1 MVRADRSCMGRLF
14 GRFAVIAAAVAVIGA
29 VGVGASAA
37 TAAVDSSRTVSAQDR
52 LESQILATLNAAR
65 RARGLKPL
73 RLSAALSTAAD
84 GHSRSMATYGFF
96 SHASRDGRTLAHRV
110 RNYGRGSRWLAG
122 ENLLWA
128 SPTLEA
134 SEALQMWMDSPGHR
148 KNMLEPRWREVGLS
162 AVSVPVAPGVF
173 GGLTVVIVTADFGV
187 RW

>member
-1 MVRADRSCMGRLF
+1 MGRVAL
-14 GRFAVIAAAVAVIGA
+14 VAAVVAVVGA

-37 TAAVDSSRTVSAQDR
+37 TAAGDSVRSVSAENR

-65 RARGLKPL
+65 RARGLRPL
-73 RLSAALSTAAD
+73 RLSPPLATAAD
-84 GHSRSMATYGFF
+84 GHSRSMATHGFF

-110 RNYGRGSRWLAG
+110 RPHYGRGRHWLAG

-148 KNMLEPRWREVGLS
+148 RNMLDPRWREVGLS
-162 AVSVPVAPGVF
+162 AVSVPAAPGVF
-173 GGLTVVIVTADFGV
+173 DGLTVVIVTADFGV